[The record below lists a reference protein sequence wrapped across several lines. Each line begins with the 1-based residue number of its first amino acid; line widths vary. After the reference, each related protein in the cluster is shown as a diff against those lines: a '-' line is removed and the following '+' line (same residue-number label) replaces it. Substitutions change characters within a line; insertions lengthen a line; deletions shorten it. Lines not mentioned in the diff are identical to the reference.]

1 MKTTSDVQSA
11 WKLWKR
17 SVDQRQKCRL
27 RQGVRITASISALK
41 TCRNES
47 AGSVALQSNL
57 WVSYR
62 IFIACGCPLTP
73 HLDVGVA
80 QLSCNIGVIQKSLTC
95 LDAQVLPQLTVWNSI
110 CVHASVRC
118 HMEDAARGW
127 WKRVDKWMLWVPGC
141 GLWIIKHNVPI
152 KTRRE
157 EQPVGPGRSC
167 SRESWDFW
175 EFLREWE
182 HEEEICRCL
191 IWMKSLRICG

>member
-47 AGSVALQSNL
+47 AGSIALQSNL

-62 IFIACGCPLTP
+62 ISIACGCPLTP

-80 QLSCNIGVIQKSLTC
+80 QLSCNVGVIQKSLTC

-141 GLWIIKHNVPI
+141 GLWIMKHNVPI
-152 KTRRE
+152 KTRRG
-157 EQPVGPGRSC
+157 QAKSSLWALGGPAAGKAGTSGSSYVNENTR
-167 SRESWDFW
+167 RKFVVVWFGW
-175 EFLREWE
+175 NP
-182 HEEEICRCL
+182 
-191 IWMKSLRICG
+191 